1 MLIPDKTNYVTD
13 VILDSNKDVVP
24 RLVKDKN
31 GRNMSGAVML
41 GSNNV
46 GEAVG
51 YVRPAKDIPEGKP
64 RLKWQPSE
72 FTEFK
77 SEQSATGRILRN
89 AKGYVIMLANNKFRV
104 YNPAK
109 AIIGVYGNE
118 EEAKKRIYKE
128 IPKR

>member
-1 MLIPDKTNYVTD
+1 MRGTF
-13 VILDSNKDVVP
+13 
-24 RLVKDKN
+24 
-31 GRNMSGAVML
+31 M
-41 GSNNV
+41 
-46 GEAVG
+46 
-51 YVRPAKDIPEGKP
+51 PA
-64 RLKWQPSE
+64 E

-77 SEQSATGRILRN
+77 SEQSPTGRILRN
-89 AKGYVIMLANNKFRV
+89 ARGYVIMLANNKFRV

>member
-1 MLIPDKTNYVTD
+1 MPF
-13 VILDSNKDVVP
+13 
-24 RLVKDKN
+24 
-31 GRNMSGAVML
+31 
-41 GSNNV
+41 
-46 GEAVG
+46 
-51 YVRPAKDIPEGKP
+51 
-64 RLKWQPSE
+64 QPTEYS
-72 FTEFK
+72 EFK
-77 SEQSATGRILRN
+77 SEQSPTGRILRN